1 MSERWSLHRK
11 RVCFGKEPLELWMFV
26 PCKFV
31 KGDYIPLEEPNLY
44 EERLRSTRDGGW
56 WGEFLEYKKQYEEA
70 KKKCLFEGF
79 TFEYDSVV
87 KYENYI
93 FSIRGKTIENLIRIY
108 CYPKLTTTAKEQLG
122 FL

>member
-31 KGDYIPLEEPNLY
+31 KGDWVALSKELEEGMTFSQIEIANK
-44 EERLRSTRDGGW
+44 E
-56 WGEFLEYKKQYEEA
+56 YEEA
-70 KKKCLFEGF
+70 KNKCLFEGF

-93 FSIRGKTIENLIRIY
+93 FSIRDKTIENLIRIY

-122 FL
+122 F